1 MSYNRFSASAT
12 AVILKALAM
21 SPSLDTINDINL
33 AASADF
39 SQEDSHEA
47 LADLLATAPNLT
59 MCNIGLAEGTKIQ
72 VEVTYGDSAMVK
84 VTNQESGEF
93 IERDTNRVREVKLG
107 KDRNNESDDDRS
119 GCDSE
124 ESRDSRGY
132 GCYGMRYGGS
142 SDSGSDRS

>member
-1 MSYNRFSASAT
+1 
-12 AVILKALAM
+12 M
-21 SPSLDTINDINL
+21 SPSLDTIHDVSL

-39 SQEDSHEA
+39 SQEDSHDA
-47 LADLLATAPNLT
+47 LADLLASALNLT

-72 VEVTYGDSAMVK
+72 VEVTYGDSAMVR
-84 VTNQESGEF
+84 VTNQESGEV
-93 IERDTNRVREVKLG
+93 IERDTNRVIEVNLG
-107 KDRNNESDDDRS
+107 KDDDREDDDDRS

-132 GCYGMRYGGS
+132 GGYGGG